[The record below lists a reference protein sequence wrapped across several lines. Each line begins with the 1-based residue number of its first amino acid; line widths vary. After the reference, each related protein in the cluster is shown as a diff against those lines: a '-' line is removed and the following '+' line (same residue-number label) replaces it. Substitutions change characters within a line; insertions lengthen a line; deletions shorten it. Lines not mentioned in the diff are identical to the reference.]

1 MDNQQVTD
9 FELGWLSGIIDGEGC
24 FSMSPG
30 SKGSYNVGIKLVNT
44 DMKIIDKICEILRK
58 LNLSYHIYDSTR
70 AANQRPAKRVEI
82 NGVMRIEKALKVL
95 LPYIMAKK
103 HQAEVMYDYV
113 VLRLATPYGEMS
125 PAKDLATYHTLREL
139 KR

>member
-1 MDNQQVTD
+1 MDNPQVTA

-44 DMKIIDKICEILRK
+44 NKIIIEKICEILRK
-58 LNLSYHIYDSTR
+58 LGLAFHIYDSTR
-70 AANQRPAKRVEI
+70 SSNQRPAKRVEI
-82 NGVMRIEKALKVL
+82 NGVMRVEKALKIL
-95 LPYIMAKK
+95 LPYIVAK
-103 HQAEVMYDYV
+103 HEEATVLFEYV
-113 VLRLATPYGEMS
+113 TKRLATPYGKMNPNE
-125 PAKDLATYHTLREL
+125 DLAVYHWLRQL